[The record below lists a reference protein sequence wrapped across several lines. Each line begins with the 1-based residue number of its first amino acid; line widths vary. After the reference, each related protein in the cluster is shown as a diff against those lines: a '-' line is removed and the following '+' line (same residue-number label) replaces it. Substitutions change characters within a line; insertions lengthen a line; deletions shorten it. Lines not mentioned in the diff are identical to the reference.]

1 MARKPMV
8 TRTIKSIDCVVL
20 CVNPE
25 TRETFEK
32 TFTLSGKVKDDK
44 ILSQVAGE
52 CDEGCKPVAVIR
64 TTEQEKLY
72 GMTEEE
78 FMQYATVMPG
88 RKSPNADESEN

>member
-1 MARKPMV
+1 MARKAMV
-8 TRTIKSIDCVVL
+8 TRTIKTNECVIL

-25 TRETFEK
+25 SRETFEK

-44 ILSQVAGE
+44 ILKQVADE

-78 FMQYATVMPG
+78 FMQYATIMPD
-88 RKSPNADESEN
+88 RKSPTADESEN